1 MLYTKSYLQCQYES
15 NKLLASIERVQES
28 YDRFPEDLILSRC
41 LVKTLSVFGRIDEGY
56 STPQVLKRFLERARQ
71 ANTELV
77 QKHGYTKYT
86 KDVDIFEATR
96 CSDYLTHQ
104 QFNRLVHP
112 YLDEDADTNA

>member
-1 MLYTKSYLQCQYES
+1 M
-15 NKLLASIERVQES
+15 

-41 LVKTLSVFGRIDEGY
+41 LVKTILVFGQIDEGY
-56 STPQVLKRFLERARQ
+56 CTPQALKRFLERARQ

-104 QFNRLVHP
+104 QFSRLLRP
-112 YLDEDADTNA
+112 YLDEDSDSNA